1 MKNALEIILHKETQK
16 IFDNF
21 AESFGVAILF
31 YSISGQELKRG
42 LDKPASKFCEII
54 QTHLYG
60 KKKCIFTDEKRC
72 IECAQK
78 KKPVAYKCHA
88 GIDEAVAPVFI
99 GGQLAG
105 YAMIGQ
111 FRSSNELPA
120 KTLKDAKAK
129 GVDKALKEAF
139 YALPFY
145 EKKKRESILGLFTM
159 IADYMAAREIVSVR
173 GERIIVKALAYIEA
187 NINRKI
193 TLSETAKAVGRSC
206 SALSH
211 AFTKFTG
218 KPFTQTVIE
227 AKLKRAEE
235 YLKNSPELSIEE
247 TAFNLGYDDALYFS
261 RLYKKYRGLSP
272 SAYRNRFRN

>member
-1 MKNALEIILHKETQK
+1 MKNALEIILQEETQK

-21 AESFGVAILF
+21 AESFGVVILF
-31 YSISGQELKRG
+31 YSINGKELKRG
-42 LDKPASKFCEII
+42 LDKAGSMFCQIVQE
-54 QTHLYG
+54 HLYG

-72 IECAQK
+72 VECARK
-78 KKPVAYKCHA
+78 KRPVAYKCHA

-99 GGQLAG
+99 SGQLAG

-111 FRSSNELPA
+111 FRSSEELPA

-129 GVDKALKEAF
+129 GVDKELKKAF

-145 EKKKRESILGLFTM
+145 EKKKRESILGLFSL

-173 GERIIVKALAYIEA
+173 GERIIAKALGYIEE
-187 NINRKI
+187 NIHRRI

-206 SALSH
+206 STLSH

-218 KPFTQTVIE
+218 KPFSQTVIE
-227 AKLKRAEE
+227 AKLTRAEE
-235 YLKNSPELSIEE
+235 YFKNSPELSIEE
-247 TAFNLGYDDALYFS
+247 TAFNLGYEDALYFS
-261 RLYKKYRGLSP
+261 RLYKKYRGVPP
-272 SAYRNRFRN
+272 SEYRNRFRN